1 MGDGIQNTTGT
12 VHAKRA
18 DYIEN
23 LNNQIKNGATTK
35 AEAKKALFQ
44 FDKSNGIDYQP
55 SNMNISN
62 NMGAT
67 FSTQQKTNS
76 PAEMP
81 NEGNWST
88 RLMKMF
94 MMIQSKKQRVSAAK
108 DNVAIDK
115 KIKDVK
121 VSSDPKTDANIKA
134 AVIEQSIAE
143 NGPRT
148 EAGIEALQ
156 TLQTLQ
162 TLKQEEMAETGENV
176 APPTPPT
183 VE

>member
-76 PAEMP
+76 PAEMQ
-81 NEGNWST
+81 NEVNRST

-94 MMIQSKKQRVSAAK
+94 MMIQSKKQRVLAAK

-148 EAGIEALQ
+148 EVGIEA
-156 TLQTLQ
+156 LQTLQ
-162 TLKQEEMAETGENV
+162 TLKQEEMAETGENA

>member
-1 MGDGIQNTTGT
+1 MVDGIQRST
-12 VHAKRA
+12 VHSKRA

-23 LNNQIKNGATTK
+23 LNTQIKNGATTK
-35 AEAKKALFQ
+35 AEAKNALLQ

-76 PAEMP
+76 PAEIP
-81 NEGNWST
+81 KEGNRST

-94 MMIQSKKQRVSAAK
+94 MMTQLQKQRLSAAIDK
-108 DNVAIDK
+108 VAIDK
-115 KIKDVK
+115 KFKDVK
-121 VSSDPKTDANIKA
+121 FSSDPKTDANIKA
-134 AVIEQSIAE
+134 AVIKQSIAE
-143 NGPRT
+143 NGPGT
-148 EAGIEALQ
+148 EAGIEA
-156 TLQTLQ
+156 LQTLQ
-162 TLKQEEMAETGENV
+162 TLKQEEMAETGENA